1 MNSESEA
8 SELEE
13 VYMPE
18 VEIEVPADSSLP
30 AGQVIVEQSQD
41 VKEHLTPRFVP

>member
-1 MNSESEA
+1 MYSESQTDELKEVYLQ
-8 SELEE
+8 ELE
-13 VYMPE
+13 VK
-18 VEIEVPADSSLP
+18 VPTDSSLP